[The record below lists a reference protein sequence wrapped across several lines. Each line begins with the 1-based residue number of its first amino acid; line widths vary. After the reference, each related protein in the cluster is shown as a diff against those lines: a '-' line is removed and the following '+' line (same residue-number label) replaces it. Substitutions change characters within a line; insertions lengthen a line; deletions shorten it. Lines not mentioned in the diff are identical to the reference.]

1 MAERNG
7 QKGRKAPARAQS
19 RGGGVCAPRPRS
31 LEQVQRERDALKA
44 ELEAARAEIAAMR
57 ARQADVLNRIDWVI
71 DSLNS
76 LPNGD
81 Q

>member
-1 MAERNG
+1 MAERHG

-19 RGGGVCAPRPRS
+19 RGGESARAAAES

-44 ELEAARAEIAAMR
+44 ELETARAEIAAMR

-71 DSLNS
+71 ELT
-76 LPNGD
+76 